1 MKTLFIA
8 LLAISSANASNLD
21 SLLVKNSKSGTLMSY
36 YNGKIYEAE
45 SNLDCSIIIEDNS
58 LTIQAPTYFG
68 INALLDD
75 AKISEKNGK
84 TIITTIESGK
94 RPGGSACGDY
104 SVMTGYKKTVEV
116 TASSVAVIQEFRC
129 NLVEKNNIKEICN
142 LK

>member
-8 LLAISSANASNLD
+8 LLAISSAYASNLD
-21 SLLVKNSKSGTLMSY
+21 SLLVKNGKSGTLMSY

-68 INALLDD
+68 INALLDN

-84 TIITTIESGK
+84 TIITTTESGK

-104 SVMTGYKKTVEV
+104 GVMTGYKKTVEV
-116 TASSVAVIQEFRC
+116 TDSSVAVIQEFRC
-129 NLVEKNNIKEICN
+129 NLVEKNNIKEVCN